1 LLEDATTPAAEVA
14 ESVYVMERF
23 DEKFLFVM
31 FVTTVWGVV
40 LSVTGPV
47 LVAPGGATTE
57 IVIVTPVGIAELMEA
72 TSCFVVPFATL
83 TRYVA
88 VELETPVGALPATA
102 ALMISAPGAVV
113 NCTASCASTCGPTKT
128 TSSPVSEAAR
138 RNRRA
143 AKILPLTDQV
153 PP

>member
-1 LLEDATTPAAEVA
+1 
-14 ESVYVMERF
+14 M
-23 DEKFLFVM
+23 
-31 FVTTVWGVV
+31 
-40 LSVTGPV
+40 SVTDPA

-57 IVIVTPVGIAELMEA
+57 IVIITPAGIAELIDA
-72 TSCFVVPFATL
+72 TICFVVPFATL

-88 VELETPVGALPATA
+88 VDVETPVGALPATA
-102 ALMISAPGAVV
+102 ALMISAPGADMS
-113 NCTASCASTCGPTKT
+113 CTWSCAATLRLART
-128 TSSPVSEAAR
+128 TSIPVSEAAR